1 MAQRKTETKKKKKL
15 SVDKGVVHIQST
27 YNNTIVT
34 ISDTNGNT
42 LAWSSGGTVG
52 YSGSKKSTP
61 HAAQLAADQ
70 VGKEV
75 VKYGLK
81 RVDVVVK
88 GPGPGREAVI
98 RTLQAAGLE
107 VGTIK
112 DSTPVPHNGCRPKKR
127 RGLQ

>member
-1 MAQRKTETKKKKKL
+1 MAQKKPETKKKKKI
-15 SVDKGVVHIQST
+15 SIDRGVAHIQST

-34 ISDTNGNT
+34 ITDPNGNT
-42 LAWSSGGTVG
+42 IAWASGGTVG

-61 HAAQLAADQ
+61 YAAQLAADV

-75 VKYGLK
+75 MKYGLK
-81 RVDVVVK
+81 RLDVIIK
-88 GPGPGREAVI
+88 GPGPGREAAI
-98 RTLQAAGLE
+98 RTLQATGFE

-112 DSTPVPHNGCRPKKR
+112 DSTPAPHNGCRPKKR